1 MCIICNILCFDI
13 ATAISNFDSETC
25 NTPPKRLWKGRAGK
39 KCQDLRQCGLK
50 VSCRCT
56 KQCIIRIPQLHRI
69 RIWTESWNLKDY
81 DTRRAFM
88 YQLIERKPVHGN
100 NEHRKLDYTK
110 YWIQKYWIIQKNA
123 FSKFC
128 KIECFVCAQQY
139 DNYRSGIILCVFA
152 WRYLYVYIFLEYVLN
167 EIYIIMSQS
176 TV

>member
-1 MCIICNILCFDI
+1 
-13 ATAISNFDSETC
+13 
-25 NTPPKRLWKGRAGK
+25 
-39 KCQDLRQCGLK
+39 
-50 VSCRCT
+50 
-56 KQCIIRIPQLHRI
+56 
-69 RIWTESWNLKDY
+69 
-81 DTRRAFM
+81 M

-139 DNYRSGIILCVFA
+139 DNYRSVIILCVFA

>member
-1 MCIICNILCFDI
+1 MHSVTYHLYFVLHADWPTHPWRRSGHHGNNTELTKFHNVTLLMYIICNILCFAI

-39 KCQDLRQCGLK
+39 KCQDLRQCTLK
-50 VSCRCT
+50 VPCRCT

-88 YQLIERKPVHGN
+88 YQLIERKPAHGN

-110 YWIQKYWIIQKNA
+110 YWIQKCWIIQKK
-123 FSKFC
+123 SIL
-128 KIECFVCAQQY
+128 KI
-139 DNYRSGIILCVFA
+139 L
-152 WRYLYVYIFLEYVLN
+152 
-167 EIYIIMSQS
+167 
-176 TV
+176 